1 MEREPSFVR
10 SGSSGLQQSRMLAS
24 REDFRREKAQ
34 EAQNK
39 TVTFL
44 RLLRLFAAIP
54 LRLRVRRAAQFPVLP
69 RFVS

>member
-1 MEREPSFVR
+1 
-10 SGSSGLQQSRMLAS
+10 MLAS
-24 REDFRREKAQ
+24 RKDFSREKAQ